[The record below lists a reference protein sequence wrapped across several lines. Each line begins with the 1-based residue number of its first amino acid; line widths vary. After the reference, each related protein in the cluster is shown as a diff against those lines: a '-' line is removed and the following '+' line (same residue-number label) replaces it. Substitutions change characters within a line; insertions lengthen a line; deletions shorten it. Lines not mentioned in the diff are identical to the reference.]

1 VKISD
6 LNPNMLTDEQ
16 ISRLLFEKISDDLEI
31 GDCIVV
37 LGSSKAL
44 QYRLPIAIKLYKAG
58 RANKIL
64 FSGGVTWPGSNF
76 TEAHLLKNKAVE
88 KGIPEEDIL
97 FEDISLSTKENVLAS
112 SLILDRYFE
121 LHNIK
126 RLLIVTSTY
135 HMRRSYLTF
144 KTYLPDWIELTLCPG
159 DDLHTRK
166 DNWFLS
172 ELGRKRATTEAKKII
187 EYISIGGLL
196 DDEL

>member
-1 VKISD
+1 MKISN
-6 LNPNMLTDEQ
+6 LNPNMLTDVQ
-16 ISRLLFEKISDDLEI
+16 ISQLLFEKISDDQQI

-44 QYRLPIAIKLYKAG
+44 QYRLPIAIKLYKTG

-76 TEAHLLKNKAVE
+76 SEAHSLKNKAVDE
-88 KGIPEEDIL
+88 GIPEEDIL

-112 SLILDRYFE
+112 SLVLDRYFE

-135 HMRRSYLTF
+135 HMKRSYLTF
-144 KTYLPDWIELTLCPG
+144 KTYLPDWIELTLCPR
-159 DDLHTRK
+159 DDLNTRK

-172 ELGRKRATTEAKKII
+172 ELGRERATTEAKKII
-187 EYISIGGLL
+187 EYIAIGGLV